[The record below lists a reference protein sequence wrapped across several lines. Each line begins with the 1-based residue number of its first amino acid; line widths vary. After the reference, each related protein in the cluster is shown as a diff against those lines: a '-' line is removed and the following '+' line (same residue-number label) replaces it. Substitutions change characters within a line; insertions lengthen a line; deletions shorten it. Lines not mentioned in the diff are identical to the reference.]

1 MLKHRI
7 LFGLLMTVFFG
18 GIVVVDGLLD
28 GSATAT
34 TADDKAVQ
42 GTLLAL
48 VVAVVLS
55 LATVEFAR
63 LAAAKGLV
71 VLTAACIPA
80 VVLLS
85 TAWYWPQV
93 IGVPLGLYLPA
104 VLVAGLLI
112 VLLAQYRRC
121 GFEGVLG
128 NGGVSCFAMI
138 YLGLL
143 GAFVMAIR
151 IDAGLWHILMLMIVV
166 KASDIGAYTFGKLFG
181 RHKFSPRVSPGKTWE
196 GLAGAMAT
204 AMAVS
209 LVFATIFDIMAW
221 WLALVFGGC
230 FAVIGQM
237 GDLAESMMKRD
248 AQQKDSSKHVP
259 GFGGILDVIDSPLVA
274 LPFGYLFFGLFVW

>member
-1 MLKHRI
+1 M
-7 LFGLLMTVFFG
+7 
-18 GIVVVDGLLD
+18 VDGFLD

-34 TADDKAVQ
+34 LGDDKAVQ
-42 GTLLAL
+42 GTLLMGIA
-48 VVAVVLS
+48 AVVLS

-71 VLTAACIPA
+71 VLTGACVPA
-80 VVLLS
+80 VALLS
-85 TAWYWPQV
+85 TAWYWPQLL
-93 IGVPLGLYLPA
+93 GVPLHLYLLA
-104 VLVAGLLI
+104 VLVSGLLI
-112 VLLAQYRRC
+112 VVLEQYRRH
-121 GFEGVLG
+121 GVEGILA

-151 IDAGLWHILMLMIVV
+151 IDVGLWHILMLMFVV
-166 KASDIGAYTFGKLFG
+166 KVSDIGAYTFGKLFG

-196 GLAGAMAT
+196 GLAGAMVA

-209 LVFATIFDIMAW
+209 LAFATAFGIMVW

-237 GDLAESMMKRD
+237 GDLVESMMKRD
-248 AQQKDSSKHVP
+248 AQQKDSSNRVP

-274 LPFGYLFFGLFVW
+274 LPFGYLFFRLIAW